1 MDNSNDKSNNITA
14 KYQLLLERLPQL
26 AMALLIAAL
35 LFIFT
40 QAELL
45 ASWRFDRFLFDQ
57 QPILALSHAFV
68 HLNAQ
73 HLMLNISGLVFIY
86 LIFPSAFKSLLWI
99 IALAASA
106 VASAYGIFYYSPETE
121 WLVGLSGALHGLFVY
136 AALRSRASIAWLV
149 AIIIKL
155 VIEQMPSLMPTNN
168 LTQMTEQ
175 FISNPVIV
183 DAHLWG
189 AAGGL
194 LFFFVARSIATLFLI
209 VELNRDE
216 K

>member
-155 VIEQMPSLMPTNN
+155 VIEQMPDLMPTNN

-175 FISNPVIV
+175 FINNPVIV

>member
-1 MDNSNDKSNNITA
+1 MDNSNDKSNIITA

-73 HLMLNISGLVFIY
+73 HLILNISGLVFIY

-99 IALAASA
+99 IALTASA

>member
-73 HLMLNISGLVFIY
+73 HLILNISGLVFIY
-86 LIFPSAFKSLLWI
+86 LILPSAFKSLLWI